1 MNFLPLERVIF
12 PEKFRAPTVTACFI
26 KILRMLHIEAHA
38 KNFFLSNL
46 PDVFMRMRAEN
57 AIRGINEQRIWTIY
71 LSIVSY

>member
-1 MNFLPLERVIF
+1 
-12 PEKFRAPTVTACFI
+12 
-26 KILRMLHIEAHA
+26 MLHIEALA

>member
-1 MNFLPLERVIF
+1 
-12 PEKFRAPTVTACFI
+12 
-26 KILRMLHIEAHA
+26 MLHIEAHA
-38 KNFFLSNL
+38 KDFFLSNL